1 MNVEA
6 PFVPYE
12 GGLPYLFVSYAH
24 VDRPAVYPEL
34 QRLQRLGYRIWY
46 DRGIGVGEAW
56 PESVATALLNCSSF
70 LLFATKAA
78 SASKNVRDEI
88 NLALDTGKPIVAIHL
103 EADALAGGLRLR
115 LGSVQAI
122 LKFEL
127 SELEFQLRL
136 REALPASLVTQAR
149 TAERLDH
156 GRVLGI
162 DFGTTNTV
170 VAIWTG
176 NEPRVI
182 LNREGDRS
190 TPSVVAWTPA
200 GEWIVG
206 EAAVA
211 QAHTNYEN
219 TFYSIKSKLGTGF
232 EIERGGRSYSAAD
245 LVAMI
250 LRKLREDA
258 ALYLRFDIRKAV
270 VTHPVGFNLARK
282 QELARAFQSAGFE
295 IVRIVPEPTAVSL
308 MYYDPHQRLGKALIY
323 DLGGGSFDVSV
334 VYAETDEII
343 QCQSVGGDVALG
355 GDDFD
360 RILAEHCL
368 AGFETEH
375 GAMVRNDPAIVRRVM
390 SEVER
395 AKKILCGGAI
405 KAHVELPYLK
415 FHDGSWRHLSQSITL
430 DELVELTKPLV
441 ARTLTLCERA
451 RAVAIREFPKQLE
464 CVILTGLATKV
475 PGIRD
480 ELRRRFGLEPLSR
493 VDSAEA
499 VALGAALYGEQLVRG
514 KDGDILLIN
523 LLPMSIGVETI
534 EGVLE
539 VLMPANTTT
548 PNTRSR
554 DFEIVGD
561 DERIAHVNIFEGER
575 PMAADNSYW
584 GSIEFAVGPKSGGSR
599 SIELTVS
606 CDANHVVTVSV
617 IHRESGKT
625 RERKFTPSE
634 FAATLD
640 PVSRPEANLQSTIVS
655 RADNTASD

>member
-6 PFVPYE
+6 PFVPYD

-24 VDRPAVYPEL
+24 ADRPTVYPEL
-34 QRLQRLGYRIWY
+34 LRLHRLGYRIWF
-46 DRGIGVGEAW
+46 DRGIGVGESW
-56 PESVATALLNCSSF
+56 PEAIATALLNCSTF
-70 LLFATKAA
+70 VLFASKAA

-88 NLALDTGKPIVAIHL
+88 NLALDSGKPIVAIHL

-122 LKFEL
+122 LKNEL
-127 SELEFQLRL
+127 TELEYQLRL
-136 REALPASLVTQAR
+136 REALPATLVAQAR

-162 DFGTTNTV
+162 DFGTTNSV

-190 TPSVVAWTPA
+190 TPSVVAWTTA

-211 QAHTNYEN
+211 QAHANYDN

-232 EIERGGRSYSAAD
+232 EVERGGRRHSAVD

-282 QELARAFQSAGFE
+282 KELARAFQLAGFE

-308 MYYDPHQRLGKALIY
+308 MYYDPHRRLGKALIY

-334 VYAETDEII
+334 VYAETDEVI

-360 RILAEHCL
+360 RLLAEHCL
-368 AGFETEH
+368 VAFESEH
-375 GAMVRNDPAIVRRVM
+375 GIAVRNDPAIVRRVM
-390 SEVER
+390 GEVER
-395 AKKILCGGAI
+395 AKKLLSGGAT
-405 KAHVELPYLK
+405 KAYVELPYLK
-415 FHDGSWRHLSQSITL
+415 FHDGSWRHLSHSITL

-441 ARTLTLCERA
+441 ARTLALCDRA
-451 RAVAIREFPKQLE
+451 RAVAIREYPKQLE
-464 CVILTGLATKV
+464 CIVLTGLATKV
-475 PGIRD
+475 PGIRS
-480 ELRRRFGLEPLSR
+480 ELRRLFGLEPLSR
-493 VDSAEA
+493 VDPAEA

-514 KDGDILLIN
+514 QHGDILLIN
-523 LLPMSIGVETI
+523 LLPMSIGVETSD
-534 EGVLE
+534 GVLE
-539 VLMPANTTT
+539 VLLPANATT
-548 PNTRSR
+548 PNIRSCV
-554 DFEIVGD
+554 FEIEED
-561 DERIAHVNIFEGER
+561 DDPIAHVNIFEGER
-575 PMAADNSYW
+575 PMAADNLYW
-584 GSIEFAVGPKSGGSR
+584 GSLELSVDPKSGGPR
-599 SIELTVS
+599 SFELTVS
-606 CDANHVVTVSV
+606 CDANLDITVTVK
-617 IHRESGKT
+617 HRESGKT
-625 RERKFTPSE
+625 QERKFAASE
-634 FAATLD
+634 LTATLD
-640 PVSRPEANLQSTIVS
+640 PVSRPEANLTFTIDPRVDG
-655 RADNTASD
+655 AASD